1 MSGGAFNYMQNNL
14 NEIADQIEQR
24 MIRNGQTVI
33 RDDYFESRTYTYEHY
48 TPETLAK
55 FQQAIDTLRLGA
67 IMAQRIDWL
76 LSCDD
81 GEDTFHTRWNQEIT
95 QYRLLKQT
103 P

>member
-24 MIRNGQTVI
+24 MSRNGQTVI

-48 TPETLAK
+48 TEETLAK
-55 FQQAIDTLRLGA
+55 FQQAIDTLREGA

-81 GEDTFHTRWNQEIT
+81 GEDSFHERWNQEIT